1 VGAAAFLLGLFD
13 SSAWV
18 WVAGVILFES
28 TTFFPPPIHPAPG
41 VKTFEATGDRM
52 RVGDCVGQIDEFV
65 YDPAF
70 NPNKYGKTKSRS
82 DSTGRAG
89 IPRRKVSRYAE
100 ASFAGHRRE
109 KGLRVGAGW
118 SSI

>member
-41 VKTFEATGDRM
+41 VKTFEATGRLTPPKKTLSSP
-52 RVGDCVGQIDEFV
+52 G
-65 YDPAF
+65 PA
-70 NPNKYGKTKSRS
+70 R
-82 DSTGRAG
+82 
-89 IPRRKVSRYAE
+89 
-100 ASFAGHRRE
+100 
-109 KGLRVGAGW
+109 
-118 SSI
+118 